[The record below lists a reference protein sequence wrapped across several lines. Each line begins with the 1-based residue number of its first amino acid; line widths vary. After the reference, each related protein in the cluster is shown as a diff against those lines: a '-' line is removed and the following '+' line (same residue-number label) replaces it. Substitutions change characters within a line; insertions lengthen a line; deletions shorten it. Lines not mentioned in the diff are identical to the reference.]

1 MDLGQQQSRN
11 HNRSH
16 AKSGKGGTRS
26 VQRVEQQSESTA
38 SIKKPVLTLELM
50 ERVCEPANLNQAY
63 KRVKSNKGA
72 AGIDG
77 ATVDEL
83 FDWISSN
90 KEQLIKSLMDGSYQ
104 PQAVR
109 EVIIPKVNGGVRQ
122 LGIPTVVDRLVQQAI
137 LQVLT
142 PILDPGFSQS
152 SFGFRPGRSAHQA
165 LQQGTRYVR
174 EGYGIV
180 VDMDLEKFFDRV
192 NHDIL
197 MSRLA
202 RQVRDKRLLRIT
214 RRYLQAGIMKQ
225 GVVTE
230 RIEGTPQGGP
240 LSPLLSNLL
249 LDDLDKELERRGHR
263 FARYADDCNVY
274 VKSEAAGV
282 RVMASITRFLE
293 KKLRLKVNASK
304 STVAPVWERKFLGH
318 RLLSGGKLGIAPE
331 SLSRMQERV
340 RSLTRRSRGRSL
352 QAVVKELNEYLTGW
366 VTYYRHAA
374 AKTHLLK
381 LDEWIRRKLRCY
393 RLKQRKKSCSIA
405 SWLIE
410 LGVPKERAWTTAGSP
425 KGWWR
430 LSSTPAVHE
439 AMNQEWFKDL
449 GIVNLTQRY
458 LTLQTITETAG
469 CDNASPVV

>member
-1 MDLGQQQSRN
+1 
-11 HNRSH
+11 
-16 AKSGKGGTRS
+16 
-26 VQRVEQQSESTA
+26 
-38 SIKKPVLTLELM
+38 M
-50 ERVCEPANLNQAY
+50 EKVCEPANLNQAY

-83 FDWISSN
+83 FDWIRSN
-90 KEQLIKSLMDGSYQ
+90 KEPLIKSLMDGSYQ
-104 PQAVR
+104 PKPVR
-109 EVIIPKVNGGVRQ
+109 EVMIPKPGGGVRQ
-122 LGIPTVVDRLVQQAI
+122 LGIPTVLDRLIQQAI

-142 PILDPGFSQS
+142 PLLDPQFSQS

-165 LQQGTRYVR
+165 LHQGAGYVR
-174 EGYGIV
+174 EGYAIV

-202 RQVRDKRLLRIT
+202 RHVKDKRLLRII
-214 RRYLQAGIMKQ
+214 RRYLSAGIMKQ
-225 GVVTE
+225 GLVTE
-230 RIEGTPQGGP
+230 RVEGTPQGGP

-263 FARYADDCNVY
+263 FARYADDCNIY
-274 VKSEAAGV
+274 VRSEAAGK
-282 RVMASITRFLE
+282 RVMSSITRFLE

-304 STVAPVWERKFLGH
+304 SAVAPVWERKFLGH

-331 SLSRMQERV
+331 SLSRMQYQVRV
-340 RSLTRRSRGRSL
+340 LTRRSRGRSL
-352 QAVVKELNEYLTGW
+352 EIVVKQLNEYLTGW
-366 VTYYRHAA
+366 VTYYRYAA
-374 AKTHLLK
+374 VKTYLVK

-393 RLKQRKKSCSIA
+393 RLKQRKKNRSIA
-405 SWLIE
+405 NWLIE
-410 LGVPKERAWTTAGSP
+410 LGVPKERAWTTAKSP
-425 KGWWR
+425 KGWWC
-430 LSSTPAVHE
+430 LSKTPAVHE
-439 AMNQEWFKDL
+439 AMNQEWFKAL

-458 LTLQTITETAG
+458 LTLQTFTKTAG